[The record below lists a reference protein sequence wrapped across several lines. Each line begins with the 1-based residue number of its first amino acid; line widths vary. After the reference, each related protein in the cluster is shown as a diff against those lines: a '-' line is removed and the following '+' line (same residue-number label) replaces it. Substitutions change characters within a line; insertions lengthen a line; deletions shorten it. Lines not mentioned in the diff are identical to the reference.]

1 MVAADTAVLLQQSG
15 SSREAHLERRR
26 ALLPFG
32 LLPVRRAALARVR
45 GAYLVVEE
53 EARRGASKVQPP
65 RAGALASGALLVNLD
80 GAVVREQ
87 RERALV
93 VAYVEGKR
101 EKQVVLACA
110 SAAERDAWVLE
121 LRRASCQASAAVAL
135 SRASL
140 DERFVLGRGHFGRV
154 VLATHRE
161 SGLVLAVKEMR
172 EERAGAGKARR
183 GARGGED
190 NVQLLKQVGER
201 LLLATLGDN
210 AWVSRLALAFRERG
224 RLYLGFELSARGD
237 LWTLLRAKK
246 RLALPSA
253 RFLVAE
259 VSAALAS
266 VHALGVVHRDIKLE
280 NITLDHGGHVKLID
294 FGLAKQLAR
303 RAPKS
308 ADEPPRFGFT
318 FTHVG
323 TSYYFSPEMVSGAGH
338 SLATDWWQVG
348 CLLYELV
355 VGRPAFFDRDPKAV
369 EAKIASR
376 QGPDMAAFDAALDS
390 SSSSSSSAA
399 AAATTISTNT
409 SAEER
414 AAATAMVRAL
424 LTHEAGDRLG
434 ASSAQ
439 QVLTHAFFRGLDM
452 AAVQQRTET
461 PPSEIQAYVTLPG
474 AQDQRAVTRD
484 VVATYFRDAK
494 TLENEPLNKSPA
506 STQGSTSTVL
516 EERTAAM
523 KPSSDGSARGSAR
536 TQGSSKSSVTACS
549 ECMEQAE
556 AASHMAPREPAR
568 QEEIGPFAGFAYI
581 NDKLVHALAKD
592 LFAA

>member
-1 MVAADTAVLLQQSG
+1 
-15 SSREAHLERRR
+15 
-26 ALLPFG
+26 
-32 LLPVRRAALARVR
+32 
-45 GAYLVVEE
+45 
-53 EARRGASKVQPP
+53 
-65 RAGALASGALLVNLD
+65 
-80 GAVVREQ
+80 
-87 RERALV
+87 
-93 VAYVEGKR
+93 
-101 EKQVVLACA
+101 
-110 SAAERDAWVLE
+110 
-121 LRRASCQASAAVAL
+121 VAL
-135 SRASL
+135 SRDSL
-140 DERFVLGRGHFGRV
+140 DERFMLGRGHFGRV

-183 GARGGED
+183 GARSGQD

-266 VHALGVVHRDIKLE
+266 VHALGIVHRDIKLE

-323 TSYYFSPEMVSGAGH
+323 TSYYFAPEMVSGAGH

-355 VGRPAFFDRDPKAV
+355 VRRPAFFDRDPKAV

-376 QGPDMAAFDAALDS
+376 QGPDMAAFGAALDS
-390 SSSSSSSAA
+390 SSSSS
-399 AAATTISTNT
+399 TTTT
-409 SAEER
+409 TTAEER
-414 AAATAMVRAL
+414 EAATATVRAL

-434 ASSAQ
+434 TSSAQ

-461 PPSEIQAYVTLPG
+461 PPSEIHAYVTLPG

-506 STQGSTSTVL
+506 STQGSTSTML

-523 KPSSDGSARGSAR
+523 KPTSDGSERGSAR

-549 ECMEQAE
+549 ECMGQAE